1 MPVFELKVKCVV
13 CYLLFDVRL
22 NRLCCCDKGGV
33 MYKDLKVYQ
42 SAMDLC
48 VVIYELTRKLPY
60 EERYG
65 LVSQMRRCA
74 VSVPSNIA
82 EGAGRRSF
90 REQVRFYYIARGS
103 LAELETQLELC
114 FRLGYICE
122 QSMINTKQTYQLLNG
137 LIRSTNRRTTN
148 SE

>member
-1 MPVFELKVKCVV
+1 
-13 CYLLFDVRL
+13 
-22 NRLCCCDKGGV
+22 

-42 SAMDLC
+42 SAMELC
-48 VVIYELTRKLPY
+48 VVIYELTRRLPY

-82 EGAGRRSF
+82 EGAGRHSF

-114 FRLGYICE
+114 LRLGYICE
-122 QSMINTKQTYQLLNG
+122 TSMINTKQTYQLLNG
-137 LIRSTNRRTTN
+137 LIRSTNQRTAN

>member
-1 MPVFELKVKCVV
+1 
-13 CYLLFDVRL
+13 
-22 NRLCCCDKGGV
+22 

-42 SAMDLC
+42 SAMELC
-48 VVIYELTRKLPY
+48 VVIYELTRSLPND
-60 EERYG
+60 ERFG
-65 LVSQMRRCA
+65 LVAQMRRCA

-90 REQVRFYYIARGS
+90 REQLRFYYIARGS

-114 FRLGYICE
+114 VRLGYICE
-122 QSMINTKQTYQLLNG
+122 TSMIDTMQTYQLLNG
-137 LIRSTNRRTTN
+137 LIRSMKQRTAN